1 MRSLGLRAR
10 LILLIAAA
18 LLPVFV
24 LFIYSAGENQAAA
37 LKAAR
42 AELQVQAEL
51 AAVRHRERVG
61 TARQLLE
68 DVASSPV
75 AHDPGDAA
83 CTAFLQNL
91 QKRNPSYANLAV
103 VGTNG
108 QLVCHALGVA
118 PPNFDLALPFVKLA
132 LAGEPFA
139 VGEYRVGRLSGAAGV
154 GLAVPVRDDAQKVMG
169 AVIALL
175 RTSVVGEVSG
185 GHLLPEGATLTVT
198 DYRGTVVASVPE
210 GAVPAGVPQPWLPD
224 GIAQSAFAGVVD
236 RDDASGRGYVHAHA
250 PVRLGGTA
258 ALYVVLSM
266 PRDTILEQ
274 PLRIQRVQL
283 VVLLLTALLGVLVAR
298 SMGERLIVQPA
309 VAMLQGANT
318 VAAGDLSAR
327 VDVNSTYQGELAML
341 GGALNR
347 MAEALQERQA
357 QLDTALSNTE
367 QERTL
372 LELVL
377 NSMTEGVIAVDV
389 RGRVLLF
396 NQAARKVLPPVF
408 AGQPLDAW
416 RESFQLLDPVSG
428 LPVPDDQRPL
438 PRAIRG
444 DSADQLDMTVHIEGR
459 ADRVMRNSVRPL
471 RTAGGELLGGVVV
484 FDDISDE
491 QAARHQQ
498 QDAERALRD
507 VQQRLVQAQRIG
519 RIGNWTWD
527 RATDVV
533 WWSDQVYEILGVA
546 HGDFDGTNASFE
558 ARLPPD
564 DMARVAAGRREMFR
578 TGVPFSME
586 HRVVR
591 PGGEVRWVHDRAEL
605 VHDAQGRMVGLTG
618 TIQDI
623 DERKRSEGALAQAN
637 RALQLLSRGNESVL
651 RIDDEGDLLR
661 EICRVA
667 VEVGGYHF
675 VWVGFADDD
684 AARTITPA
692 AYAGHEAGYLSEIHL
707 ESAAG
712 CPSADGPAGRA
723 MRLGETVVC
732 EDITDPVHGFYWL
745 QPAVSRGYAGLIC
758 LPLKHEGR
766 VIGILALYTARVQPV
781 SSDELQRLQELAGNL
796 AFGISAIR
804 TRRERQQLDA
814 AMLKA
819 AATVREQASLLDKA
833 QEAILVRD
841 EAHRIRFWNRG
852 AERLYGWRQDEAMG
866 RVITDLIY
874 EKPADFHDANDQ
886 LLARGEWTG
895 ELQHRHR
902 DGRLLEIEAHWSA
915 VRDDAGQVTGVL
927 AINSDIGARKQA
939 QREILQLNAELE
951 ARVRRRTR
959 ELEEANR
966 ELEAFSYSIAH
977 DLRSPLSSIDGFS
990 HLLASRLKD
999 DADDRSRHYLQ
1010 RIRAGVRQMGELT
1023 DALLSLAHVSRTPL
1037 TWESVDLAVLAR
1049 DAVERLREGATG
1061 AAVQVH
1067 IADTLPVRGDP
1078 RLLRQVM
1085 ENLLGNAF
1093 KFSAR
1098 VPAPAVRV
1106 GVEPGVPGAPA
1117 VYFVAD
1123 NGAGFDMAFV
1133 HKLFGTF
1140 QRLHA
1145 PSEFSGTG
1153 IGLANVHRIVVKHGG
1168 RIWAEAAPG
1177 QGATF
1182 RFTLAPEGQG
1192 SADSA

>member
-51 AAVRHRERVG
+51 AATRHRERVG
-61 TARQLLE
+61 NARQLLE
-68 DVASSPV
+68 DVASSPA
-75 AHDPGDAA
+75 AHDPADAA
-83 CTAFLQNL
+83 CLVFLQNL

-103 VGTNG
+103 LGPGG
-108 QLVCHALGVA
+108 QLVCQALGA
-118 PPNFDLALPFVKLA
+118 IPPNFEVALPFVKRA

-139 VGEYRVGRLSGAAGV
+139 VGEYRVGRLSGVAGI
-154 GLAVPVRDDAQKVMG
+154 GLAVPVRDNTQKVVG
-169 AVIALL
+169 AVIAQL
-175 RTSVVGEVSG
+175 RASAVGEVSG
-185 GHLLPEGATLTVT
+185 AHLLPEGATLTVT
-198 DYRGTVVASVPE
+198 DHRGTVVASVPD
-210 GAVPAGVPQPWLPD
+210 GAVPSGVRQPWLPD
-224 GIAQSAFAGVVD
+224 GIAQSAFAGVAD
-236 RDDASGRGYVHAHA
+236 RDTADGRAYVHAHA
-250 PVRLGGTA
+250 PVRLSGTG
-258 ALYVVLSM
+258 ALYVVLSL

-283 VVLLLTALLGVLVAR
+283 TVLLLTALLGVLVAR

-347 MAEALQERQA
+347 MAEALQERQG
-357 QLDTALSNTE
+357 QLDTALSSTE
-367 QERTL
+367 QERAL

-377 NSMTEGVIAVDV
+377 NSMTEGVVAVDAK
-389 RGRVLLF
+389 GRVLLF
-396 NQAARKVLPPVF
+396 NQAARRVLPPLY
-408 AGQPLDAW
+408 AGQPLEAW
-416 RESFQLLDPVSG
+416 REGFQLLEPGSERPIADEK
-428 LPVPDDQRPL
+428 RPL
-438 PRAIRG
+438 PRAVRG
-444 DSADQLDMTVHIEGR
+444 DSADQLDFTVRIPGR
-459 ADRVMRNSVRPL
+459 ADRVMRNRVRPL
-471 RTAGGELLGGVVV
+471 RTASGDLLGGVVV
-484 FDDISDE
+484 FDDITDE
-491 QAARHQQ
+491 LAAQRQRQA
-498 QDAERALRD
+498 AERALRE

-527 RATDVV
+527 RATDLV

-546 HGDFDGTNASFE
+546 RGDFDGTNASFE
-558 ARLPPD
+558 ACLPAD
-564 DMARVAAGRREMFR
+564 DMARVDAARREMFR

-591 PGGEVRWVHDRAEL
+591 PDGEVRWVHDRAEL
-605 VHDAQGRMVGLTG
+605 VRDTQGRVTGLTG

-623 DERKRSEGALAQAN
+623 DERKRSEGALAQAS
-637 RALQLLSRGNESVL
+637 RALQLLSRGNESLL

-667 VEVGGYHF
+667 VEVGGYRF

-684 AARTITPA
+684 AGRTILPVA
-692 AYAGHEAGYLSEIHL
+692 HAGHEAGYLSEIHL

-712 CPSADGPAGRA
+712 RPSADGPAGRA

-732 EDITDPVHGFYWL
+732 EDISDPVHGFFWL
-745 QPAVSRGYAGLIC
+745 EQAVSRGYAGLIC
-758 LPLKHEGR
+758 LPLKHDGR
-766 VIGILALYTARVQPV
+766 TIGILALYTAQVQAV
-781 SSDELQRLQELAGNL
+781 SLDEVQRLQELAGNL
-796 AFGISAIR
+796 AFGLSAIR

-841 EAHRIRFWNRG
+841 ESHRVRFWNRG
-852 AERLYGWRQDEAMG
+852 AERLYGWRVDEAIG
-866 RVITDLIY
+866 RVVTDLIY
-874 EKPADFHDANDQ
+874 EKPEDFHAANNQ
-886 LLARGEWTG
+886 LLSRGEWSG
-895 ELQHRHR
+895 ELKHRHR

-915 VRDDAGQVTGVL
+915 VRDDAGRVTGVL
-927 AINSDIGARKQA
+927 AINSDISDRKRA

-951 ARVRRRTR
+951 ARVRQRTA
-959 ELEEANR
+959 ELEEANK

-990 HLLASRLKD
+990 HLLAGRLSD
-999 DADDRSRHYLQ
+999 EADDKSRHYLQ

-1023 DALLSLAHVSRTPL
+1023 DALLSLAHVSRTQL
-1037 TWESVDLAVLAR
+1037 TWEAVDLAVLAR
-1049 DAVERLREGATG
+1049 EAVERLREHADGRT
-1061 AAVQVH
+1061 VQVQ
-1067 IADTLPVRGDP
+1067 IAPTLPVRGDP

-1085 ENLLGNAF
+1085 ENLVGNAF

-1098 VPAPAVRV
+1098 VEAPTVRV
-1106 GVEPGVPGAPA
+1106 GVEAGEPGAPA

-1123 NGAGFDMAFV
+1123 NGAGFDMAFA

-1145 PSEFSGTG
+1145 PSEFAGTG

-1168 RIWAEAAPG
+1168 RIWAESAPG

-1182 RFTLAPEGQG
+1182 RFTLAAAPVPV
-1192 SADSA
+1192 A